1 MESVEMKYPD
11 IRAYASMA
19 AFFVASVT
27 LNVAAAE
34 KDVSPVDV
42 VGMGVQVLQQIDGG
56 QVGWVWDNA
65 SPVLKTQVSK
75 EQFGGKSLERRRG
88 FTAIGDRVWVTV
100 SRNRFA
106 QAAPPA
112 PPAGFYAN
120 VVFVTPGA
128 AGDSLSELV
137 SFRLE
142 PDNKWR
148 ITGDVPEIRK

>member
-1 MESVEMKYPD
+1 MKYLN
-11 IRAYASMA
+11 IRTCISVVS
-19 AFFVASVT
+19 FFAASV
-27 LNVAAAE
+27 VFDAAAAE
-34 KDVSPVDV
+34 KDISPVDV
-42 VGMGVQVLQQIDGG
+42 VGLGAQVLQQIDGG

-65 SPVLKTQVSK
+65 SPVLKAQVSK

-88 FTAIGDRVWVTV
+88 FTAIGDRIWMNV
-100 SRNRFA
+100 SRNRFP

-148 ITGDVPEIRK
+148 ITGYVPEIRK